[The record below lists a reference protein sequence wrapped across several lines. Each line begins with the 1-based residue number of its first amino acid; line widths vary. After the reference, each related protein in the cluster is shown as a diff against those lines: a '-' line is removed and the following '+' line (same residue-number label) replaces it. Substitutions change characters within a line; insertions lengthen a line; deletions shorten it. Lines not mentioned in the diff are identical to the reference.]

1 VKNPL
6 SLNIIDRWSNTKLER
21 EVMAKRKSLSRKIRF
36 EVFKRD
42 KFACQYCG
50 KTAPTVVLQVDH
62 IEPVAKGGTNDL
74 MNLIT
79 SCWDC
84 NSGKSDRQLGDDSVV
99 EKQRR
104 QMELLQDRREQI
116 EQIFEWQKSLNQIQD
131 DTISMLIEYVEEL
144 IPPYTINESGQKRFT
159 KLLKQFD
166 LADVLEAVDL
176 SATKYLHHDANGDC
190 THESVEDFIKK
201 IGGIAFNKNR
211 PELQQKISYIK
222 GICRNRFSYWEPRQG
237 SAIFERYVSAL
248 REHGWDEQQIMQ
260 DLEEEVQPKT
270 LECRHWT
277 DWRGFMEQWTED
289 IRNWDKENEIEGTGE
304 QVTVNVSSTFQAMLD
319 QPDSS
324 DSQTEM
330 NSEEFEHWANDLFQ
344 NRSNAIDAIE
354 YIGRAFTDFNNE
366 ELEQDVDAAIIQF
379 LHILADNIAA
389 GDEDELIPE
398 PFRYATPLQLRFTPI
413 NSMLKLW
420 LREAIDGILR
430 GIIADFYEY
439 EDYGLDPTAL
449 RKIADHYNVLASKNV
464 VAL

>member
-1 VKNPL
+1 
-6 SLNIIDRWSNTKLER
+6 
-21 EVMAKRKSLSRKIRF
+21 MAKRKSLSKKIRF

-50 KTAPTVVLQVDH
+50 KTAPSVVLQVDH

-84 NSGKSDRQLGDDSVV
+84 NSGKSDRQLSDDSVI

-104 QMELLQDRREQI
+104 QMEWLQDRREQI

-131 DTISMLIEYVEEL
+131 DTISMLIDYVEGL
-144 IPPYTINESGQKRFT
+144 ISPFTINESGQKRFT

-190 THESVEDFIKK
+190 THDSVENFIKK

-211 PELQQKISYIK
+211 PEIQQKMSYIK

-248 REHGWDEQQIMQ
+248 REHGWDEQKILQ

-270 LECRHWT
+270 LECRHWS

-289 IRNWDKENEIEGTGE
+289 IRNWDKENEREGSDE
-304 QVTVNVSSTFQAMLD
+304 QVIVNISPTFQAMLD

-330 NSEEFEHWANDLFQ
+330 KSEEIEHWANDLFQ
-344 NRSNAIDAIE
+344 NRSNAIDAIK

-366 ELEQDVDAAIIQF
+366 KLEQDVDEAIIQF
-379 LHILADNIAA
+379 LHILADNI
-389 GDEDELIPE
+389 GTGNEDEQIPE
-398 PFRYATPLQLRFTPI
+398 PFRYATSLRLRFTPVD
-413 NSMLKLW
+413 SMLKLW
-420 LREAIDGILR
+420 LGDAIDGILR
-430 GIIADFYEY
+430 GIIADLYEY
-439 EDYGLDPTAL
+439 EDFGLDPAAL
-449 RKIADHYNVLASKNV
+449 RKIADHYSVLTSKNV
-464 VAL
+464 VSLYS